1 MHCLSANTPIM
12 RIAQRFGMGLI
23 TSDGDA
29 AAYLKLQS
37 LPPAA
42 IAVPT
47 ETKPLASKQS
57 DPVSQR
63 PDISSLR
70 NRRRTQ
76 H

>member
-12 RIAQRFGMGLI
+12 RIAHRFGMGLI

-42 IAVPT
+42 IAAQT
-47 ETKPLASKQS
+47 EAKPPRSMQS
-57 DPVSQR
+57 DLVSQW
-63 PDISSLR
+63 PDVSSLR
-70 NRRRTQ
+70 DRQRTQ